1 MKQFLL
7 SILTIFSFLYG
18 NAQDIN
24 MQNGTFNQCSGVFYD
39 SGGNSANY
47 ANDENFVVTICPDG
61 PDQFIQLE
69 FTLFST
75 QLNLDV
81 LTIYD
86 GDDTTAPV
94 IGSYSGG
101 GAANN
106 PGTISASTTSAT
118 GCITIEFVSDGTA
131 NTLGW
136 AANISCLQSCQTITP
151 TIDSTTPAADGTG
164 VIQIPLGGTVSF
176 DGSATFE
183 DDGTGASYN
192 WNFGDAAVASGQSV
206 SHTYNNIGTFT
217 VTFTVT
223 DTNPTGCS
231 ESTTIQVQVLSPY
244 IDVDQTTYTV
254 DQLVTDVLIDSPCAS
269 VSNITWSTGSNF
281 GQENG
286 IGYFSAIPGAF
297 PFEAGIVLNS
307 GDAMEAEGPESGTQS
322 SGGWAGDAD
331 LENAIP
337 ALNAGDSN
345 DASFI
350 QFDFVPIANS
360 ISFDFLFASEEYGTF
375 QCGFT
380 DAFAFLLTD
389 LTTGVTTNLALVP
402 GTTDVVSVFTVRDNA
417 YNAGC
422 PSVNPEFFD
431 SYYGTGGQP
440 LANDPIDFRGYT
452 KGMTAFSNVTP
463 NNNYRIKLVIADAFD
478 TAYNAAVFLG
488 AGTFD
493 LGGDLGDDVT
503 IAAGTA
509 ICDGGAITLDT
520 GLTTATHTWYFEGNV
535 IPGESGSTIDV
546 YQEGNYSVDIV
557 YSASCQ
563 TSDSIF
569 IEFIPGPTIEN
580 TLDLIECDVLS
591 GAETFDL
598 TVNDSEAIGTQD
610 ATAVNVSY
618 HNSLVD
624 AQNDANPI
632 TNPSTYLSSGVY
644 PETIFIRIEDTASQ
658 NCVDTSSFTLDIYSL
673 SINPASDMVVC
684 DDLSNDGVEPF
695 DLESQTPLILGTQS
709 ASNYT
714 VTYHS
719 SFADADMGTGAL
731 TSPYIGGPNEPIY
744 VRIQVTGD
752 PTCYN
757 VTVTPLFNL
766 IVNPNDDSSFTVTPT
781 CDGALVS
788 NIVTPGGTFALT
800 TTGATIDVAT
810 GTVTG
815 AASGSTHT
823 IEYTTTGICPTT
835 TTQTFTVLITDDPS
849 FTMQPTCDGAVVD
862 TEATSG
868 TYTFNPLP
876 TDTAVIDSATGT
888 ITSGTSGVT
897 YTVEHTTNGVCPAT
911 TTVDVTVYPLEDP
924 SFTVAPTCD
933 GGTITITGD
942 TGGTFIL
949 NPDPGDGAEILDPS
963 TGDVTGGVYG
973 ATYTIE
979 YTTGGPC
986 PEVSTQTVT
995 VLDQDDPTFTMV
1007 PSCTGGIVDT
1017 VVTPGGTYAFNPP
1030 TTDLAIIDINTGE
1043 VTNATPGTSYTIE
1056 YTTPGPCVAISTF
1069 VLNVLPPD
1077 DSSFTLTPTCD
1088 GATATITGLAGGTF
1102 AFNPDPLDGAVLDT
1116 ATGTITNGQSDAV
1129 YTLDYTTTGI
1139 CPTTTTQ
1146 SVTVHPAVVAI
1157 DPTPLVVCDDNVPDG
1172 LTAIDLSVKDDEI
1185 TGGVASYVVSYYD
1198 NPADALAGTNALSTI
1213 YTNTSNPQII
1223 HVRVEDANTT
1233 CYDTTTLE
1241 LQVEQA
1247 PAAFTPTPLEYC
1259 DPDSDGFGVFTLTDA
1274 DTEVTGGAANLVVTY
1289 HETMSDAQNNV
1300 NALTS
1305 PYNNIV
1311 ANTQIIY
1318 VRIESLT
1325 VVTDCASYVQLQLI
1339 VNPTPQIT
1347 DPSAI
1352 EVCDDNADGLA
1363 IFDLTQ
1369 NNDEILNLL
1378 DTDATNDLDPAD
1390 YTISYY
1396 ETLTDAE
1403 APANAIGTPNAYPNN
1418 TPNMQTIWV
1427 RVDDT
1432 TNGCSTI
1439 TTMDLI
1445 VNPLPV
1451 LVQPDPLELCDY
1463 NNPGDEQEAFTLE
1476 DANAQILNGQT
1487 GITLTYYSTQAGAD
1501 TADATVEIVSD
1512 YTNMVNPQTVYIRAV
1527 NDVTGCVST
1536 ITLDLRVNPLPS
1548 PATPM
1553 PLIACDDDNDGFYTD
1568 FDLDSQ
1574 TTTIING
1581 EPDISISYYETLADA
1596 ENGQNPLTSPYTNIN
1611 PNTQTIYVVAQNDI
1625 TSCYTIVEM
1634 PLVVEPSPVV
1644 PTDLED
1650 YVVCDDDNDGIN
1662 QFDFNTVMTP
1672 QILGTQNPA
1681 DFTLTYHTT
1690 PADVQTGA
1698 NPISNTGNYTNQS
1711 NPQTI
1716 YIRLVSNTNGC
1727 VTTGQFEIRVEFP
1740 PVIVTPTPLSI
1751 CDELDANYYEDNDQ
1765 IAVFD
1770 LTVKNDEIT
1779 GGTGSWTVTYYETLA
1794 NAQADTNP
1802 IPDPTMYQNTSA
1814 GVQTV
1819 YVRVTDADTGCFSF
1833 TTLTIRVLPNPTP
1846 TQNPT
1851 DLELCDDVNVVGPND
1866 MIEVFDLTTYEVA
1879 TINGEAGVT
1888 ASYYT
1893 SLDDAIT
1900 ASNMIADPTMH
1911 TNEDPN
1917 TPGVAIT
1924 PQTIYVRVTNG
1935 DDPTGLNGT
1944 GCFTIVS
1951 FDITVNPLP
1960 VISPIEDYIYCE
1972 LNTDGFAPFDL
1983 NSKTDEVLNGQD
1995 SAIFTVTYHDNQA
2008 DAEAGIN
2015 ALVSPYTNI
2024 SNPQIIYVNITDT
2037 TTGCNAT
2044 TMFNIEVQ
2052 EAAQAN
2058 QMLPVFENCDDN
2070 IEFDNDPTNDSV
2082 QFDLSSQDV
2091 AVLMGQD
2098 PANYITSY
2106 YASLAD
2112 AEAGVNPL
2120 PTLYE
2125 NISNPQVIYVRV
2137 DNDTMVDDGTG
2148 TGNMIDSSICYEIA
2162 TLTLQ
2167 VNPLP
2172 VVDLADSYIL
2182 CVNTNGTEILSP
2194 LVIDTGLNATDYS
2207 FEWSLNNSVLTTE
2220 TGSSLMPSQGGD
2232 YTLVVTDIATS
2243 CETPVISFVVN
2254 ESEPPS
2260 LNAEVTTPAFADIN
2274 NILATATG
2282 VGISAYEFQLDG
2294 GAWEAGI
2301 LNADGSY
2308 QYTFE
2313 DVSGGEHTITV
2324 RDLNGCGEESTT
2336 IMVMDYPPFFTPNDD
2351 TYNDTWQI
2359 YGISDQPDAVIYIF
2373 DRYGKLLK
2381 QLSPTGQGWDGTY
2394 NGNPLPTSDY
2404 WFTVEYREPND
2415 PTNNKKQFKA
2425 HFTLKR

>member
-1 MKQFLL
+1 MKKFLL
-7 SILTIFSFLYG
+7 PIFILNVFIAFS
-18 NAQDIN
+18 QDVL
-24 MQNGTFNQCSGVFYD
+24 MQTTTVSQCGGVFYD
-39 SGGNSANY
+39 SGGSAGNY
-47 ANDENFVVTICPDG
+47 GNDESFILTICPDVAG
-61 PDQFIQLE
+61 QQVQLDFIA
-69 FTLFST
+69 FST
-75 QLNLDV
+75 QLNSDV
-81 LTIYD
+81 MTIYD
-86 GDDTTAPV
+86 GDSTAANPF
-94 IGSYSGG
+94 GTFSGG
-101 GAANN
+101 GAAAN
-106 PGTISASTTSAT
+106 PGFVSASPNNTT
-118 GCITIEFVSDGTA
+118 GCLTIEFVSDGSA
-131 NTLGW
+131 NTTGW
-136 AANISCLQSCQTITP
+136 EANISCYEPCQTIVSQL
-151 TIDSTTPAADGTG
+151 DSASPAPNADGYIRVCPG
-164 VIQIPLGGTVSF
+164 DEIILN
-176 DGSATFE
+176 GSANFSV
-183 DDGTGASYN
+183 DGTGATYE
-192 WNFGDAAVASGQSV
+192 WDLGDGNTISGQ
-206 SHTYNNIGTFT
+206 NATFSYAT
-217 VTFTVT
+217 PGVYIVNLNVT
-223 DTNPTGCS
+223 DTNTDPDPAGCS
-231 ESTTIQVQVLSPY
+231 NTNLINQVIQVSTEPDFTGTGEPVTISGVANQVDFINDCTPPVSGTTFLPDGSGASYQTCVTVDCYESSLTLTDINQIVAICVNMEHSYMGDLDINIISPNGQMAVLKGYPGGNGTYLGGANDDGSNTPGTGQDYCFSMSGAVTLENGPTTIAGTNPPNNSIVSGTYLPEGNLSDLLGSPLNGDWCIQIIDNLSIDNGYIFSWSIEFDPTLQPPEYSFTPVTTSEAWDADPSIISTSGNDIVVQPSTPGQYCYTYRVMNDFGCEYTEQVCIDVYPEVDNAEPDDLFLCNPGAPPY
-244 IDVDQTTYTV
+244 IFDLTQNDAVMTA
-254 DQLVTDVLIDSPCAS
+254 P
-269 VSNITWSTGSNF
+269 
-281 GQENG
+281 
-286 IGYFSAIPGAF
+286 SAIPSDLVITYH
-297 PFEAGIVLNS
+297 E
-307 GDAMEAEGPESGTQS
+307 TQ
-322 SGGWAGDAD
+322 ADAD
-331 LENAIP
+331 ADIN
-337 ALNAGDSN
+337 
-345 DASFI
+345 
-350 QFDFVPIANS
+350 PIATPDTYS
-360 ISFDFLFASEEYGTF
+360 STATLGSPQTIYVRVEY
-375 QCGFT
+375 
-380 DAFAFLLTD
+380 
-389 LTTGVTTNLALVP
+389 LTTG
-402 GTTDVVSVFTVRDNA
+402 
-417 YNAGC
+417 C
-422 PSVNPEFFD
+422 
-431 SYYGTGGQP
+431 
-440 LANDPIDFRGYT
+440 
-452 KGMTAFSNVTP
+452 
-463 NNNYRIKLVIADAFD
+463 
-478 TAYNAAVFLG
+478 
-488 AGTFD
+488 
-493 LGGDLGDDVT
+493 
-503 IAAGTA
+503 
-509 ICDGGAITLDT
+509 
-520 GLTTATHTWYFEGNV
+520 FE
-535 IPGESGSTIDV
+535 T
-546 YQEGNYSVDIV
+546 
-557 YSASCQ
+557 
-563 TSDSIF
+563 
-569 IEFIPGPTIEN
+569 
-580 TLDLIECDVLS
+580 
-591 GAETFDL
+591 ETFTL
-598 TVNDSEAIGTQD
+598 NITTQP
-610 ATAVNVSY
+610 T
-618 HNSLVD
+618 
-624 AQNDANPI
+624 
-632 TNPSTYLSSGVY
+632 
-644 PETIFIRIEDTASQ
+644 
-658 NCVDTSSFTLDIYSL
+658 
-673 SINPASDMVVC
+673 INPASDMVVC